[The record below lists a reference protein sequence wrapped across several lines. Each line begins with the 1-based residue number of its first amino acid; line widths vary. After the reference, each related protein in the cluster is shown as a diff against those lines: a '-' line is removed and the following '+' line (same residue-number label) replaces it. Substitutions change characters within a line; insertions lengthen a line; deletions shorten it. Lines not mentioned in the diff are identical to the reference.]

1 MSSAGIILCECTEVY
16 NVLNQ
21 AAQYPRLSDPNYLL
35 LLDTRE
41 NHDYSES
48 HVITAKFAP
57 RNDIGAFTVPNDA
70 ELETKEHVVIYDS
83 STSSLKDKNSPALS
97 CAKLM
102 WDMGSKNS
110 VKFYLFNNVLGGYE
124 EFSALYPFLRTQKII
139 YMPRELDVIS
149 TYPLEIIPGFL
160 FVATFQQSQD
170 RRIIKDLK
178 VKANVI
184 VGKKNDSVFAPES
197 TTLGREDK
205 RVKQILRV
213 PIDDNGEEDLF
224 SHLSD
229 IVNFIDDHQTK
240 DGRTLLLSSSL
251 GISRS
256 VIVAIAYYMWNKKV
270 SLKDAYNHLKK
281 CRENMQPT
289 RGFIEQLSC
298 WEEKMF
304 GSLVTDISE
313 PEY

>member
-1 MSSAGIILCECTEVY
+1 MSSTGTILCDCTEVY
-16 NVLNQ
+16 NILNQ
-21 AAQYPRLSDPNYLL
+21 AGQYPRLSDPNYLL

-41 NHDYSES
+41 SHDYNES
-48 HVITAKFAP
+48 HVLTAKFAP
-57 RNDIGAFTVPNDA
+57 RNDIGAFTVPPDA
-70 ELETKEHVVIYDS
+70 ELETKEHVIIYDS
-83 STSSLKDKNSPALS
+83 NTSSLIKDKNSFALS

-102 WDMGSKNS
+102 WEMGSKNS
-110 VKFYLFNNVLGGYE
+110 VKIIKGGYE

-139 YMPRELDVIS
+139 YMPRELDVID

-160 FVATFQQSQD
+160 YVATFQQSQD
-170 RRIIKDLK
+170 KRIIKDLK

-184 VGKKNDSVFAPES
+184 VAKENDAVFPPES
-197 TTLGREDK
+197 TTLGRQEK
-205 RVKQILRV
+205 RVKQVLTVAIN
-213 PIDDNGEEDLF
+213 DKGDEDLY
-224 SHLSD
+224 SHLTD

-240 DGRTLLLSSSL
+240 DGRTVLLSSLL

-256 VIVAIAYYMWNKKV
+256 VTVAIAYYMWNKKV
-270 SLKDAYNHLKK
+270 SLKDAYNHVKK

-289 RGFIEQLSC
+289 RGFIEQLSR

-304 GSLVTDISE
+304 GSIVTDISE